1 MFADRP
7 DATGE
12 PGFEPDPSRPK
23 RDGLA
28 KYPTPQRLPT
38 VAPPRY
44 APAMPAALIMAA
56 GHGTRMRSDT
66 PKVLHAV
73 CGRPM
78 LEWVVD
84 AARGA
89 GADRVVAIVRPD
101 SGVVEN
107 VGDGVEVAEQREGE
121 GTASAVDAARDLLAS
136 EETVLLLSGDHP
148 LITSELLTQLLRAH
162 ADQGADA
169 TMLTTDTLDPTAYG
183 RIVRGKKGRVE
194 EIIETKD
201 ETKVSPEHLAIREIN
216 LGTYVF
222 NGPALYETL
231 AKVEPSDNGER
242 YLTAV
247 FPLLDNVAA
256 FHTDDISSAAGI
268 NDRADLMAI
277 EEVAQARILE
287 HHARNGVTFRSPGT
301 VLVDASVEIG
311 EDTLIEAGVTL
322 KGATRIGRG
331 VTISNAVLVDTVV
344 EDGATIG
351 PFAYLRPGTVIGAGA
366 KIGTFVET
374 KNANIGAGAKVP
386 HLSYLGDAEVGEEA
400 NVAAGNIT
408 ANYDGFN
415 KSRTKIGKRAKTGV
429 NNSFIAPVTVGDD
442 AYTGAGSVIGE
453 DVPEGALGISRPEQ
467 KNVEGYAER
476 AKQRKG
482 S

>member
-1 MFADRP
+1 
-7 DATGE
+7 
-12 PGFEPDPSRPK
+12 
-23 RDGLA
+23 
-28 KYPTPQRLPT
+28 
-38 VAPPRY
+38 
-44 APAMPAALIMAA
+44 MPAALIMAA
-56 GHGTRMRSDT
+56 GHGTRMRSAR
-66 PKVLHAV
+66 PKVLHEV

-78 LEWVVD
+78 LAWVVD

-89 GADRVVAIVRPD
+89 GADRVVAVVRSD
-101 SGVVEN
+101 SGVGES
-107 VGDGVEVAEQREGE
+107 VGDGVELAEQREGE
-121 GTASAVDAARDLLAS
+121 GTAAAVDAARERLAGD
-136 EETVLLLSGDHP
+136 ETILLLSGDHP
-148 LITSELLTQLLRAH
+148 LVTSQLLRGLVEAH
-162 ADQGADA
+162 AREGADA
-169 TMLTTDTLDPTAYG
+169 TILTTEDLDPTAYG
-183 RIVRGKKGRVE
+183 RIVRDKKGRVA

-201 ETKVSPEHLAIREIN
+201 ETKVSPEELEIREVN

-222 NGPALYETL
+222 KGSALFDALERIEPA
-231 AKVEPSDNGER
+231 ANGER

-247 FPLLDNVAA
+247 FPLLDSVAA
-256 FHTDDISSAAGI
+256 HATDDISSAAGV

-277 EEVAQARILE
+277 EEVAQARIIDE
-287 HHARNGVTFRSPGT
+287 HARAGVTFRAPGT
-301 VLVDASVEIG
+301 VVVDAGVEIG

-322 KGATRIGRG
+322 KGSTKVGSGVSIANAYVVDAEIG
-331 VTISNAVLVDTVV
+331 
-344 EDGATIG
+344 DGATIG
-351 PFAYLRPGTVIGAGA
+351 PFAYLRPGTVVGENA

-408 ANYDGFN
+408 ANYDGFT

-453 DVPEGALGISRPEQ
+453 DVPDGALGISRPEQ

-476 AKQRKG
+476 AKQRK
-482 S
+482 SS

>member
-1 MFADRP
+1 
-7 DATGE
+7 
-12 PGFEPDPSRPK
+12 
-23 RDGLA
+23 
-28 KYPTPQRLPT
+28 
-38 VAPPRY
+38 
-44 APAMPAALIMAA
+44 MPAALIMAA
-56 GHGTRMRSDT
+56 GHGTRMRSET

-78 LEWVVD
+78 LDWVVD
-84 AARGA
+84 ASRGA
-89 GADRVVAIVRPD
+89 GVERVVVVTRPG
-101 SGVVEN
+101 SGVAER
-107 VGDGVEVAEQREGE
+107 VGEGVEVAEQREGE
-121 GTASAVDAARDLLAS
+121 GTGSAVDSAMELLKD
-136 EETVLLLSGDHP
+136 EDTILLLSGDHP
-148 LITSELLTQLLRAH
+148 LITSDLLAQLMRAH
-162 ADQGADA
+162 ENEGADA

-183 RIVRGKKGRVE
+183 RIVRDKKGRVT

-201 ETKVSPEHLAIREIN
+201 ETKVAPEHLAIPEIN

-222 NGPALYETL
+222 DGPALFGAL
-231 AKVEPSDNGER
+231 AKVEPAENGER

-247 FPLLDNVAA
+247 FPLLDEVAA
-256 FHTDDISSAAGI
+256 FPTDDISSAAGV

-287 HHARNGVTFRSPGT
+287 EHARNGVTFRAPGT
-301 VLVDASVEIG
+301 VIVDASVEIG
-311 EDTLIEAGVTL
+311 ADTTIEAGVTL
-322 KGATRIGRG
+322 KGATRIGSG
-331 VTISNAVLVDTVV
+331 VTIANAYVVDAEVG
-344 EDGATIG
+344 DGATVG
-351 PFAYLRPGTVIGAGA
+351 PFAYLRPGTVIGENA

-374 KNANIGAGAKVP
+374 KNADIGAGAKVP
-386 HLSYLGDAEVGEEA
+386 HLSYLGDAEVGEGA

-408 ANYDGFN
+408 ANYDGFT
-415 KSRTKIGKRAKTGV
+415 KSKTKIGKRAKTGV

-453 DVPEGALGISRPEQ
+453 DVPDGALGISRPEQ

>member
-1 MFADRP
+1 
-7 DATGE
+7 
-12 PGFEPDPSRPK
+12 
-23 RDGLA
+23 
-28 KYPTPQRLPT
+28 
-38 VAPPRY
+38 
-44 APAMPAALIMAA
+44 MPAALIMAA
-56 GHGTRMRSDT
+56 GHGTRMRSRT
-66 PKVLHAV
+66 PKVLHPV

-78 LEWVVD
+78 LAWVVD

-89 GADRVVAIVRPD
+89 GAERVVAVVRPD
-101 SGVVEN
+101 SGVEEST
-107 VGDGVEVAEQREGE
+107 GEGVEVAEQREGE
-121 GTASAVDAARDLLAS
+121 GTASAVDAARDLLAN
-136 EETVLLLSGDHP
+136 EETILLLSGDHP
-148 LITSELLTQLLRAH
+148 LITSELLAQLLRAH
-162 ADQGADA
+162 EDQGADA

-183 RIVRGKKGRVE
+183 RIVRDKKGRVT

-201 ETKVSPEHLAIREIN
+201 ETAVSPEHLAIKEIN

-222 NGPALYETL
+222 NGRALFDTLEKVAPA
-231 AKVEPSDNGER
+231 DNGER

-247 FPLLDNVAA
+247 FPLLDHVAA
-256 FHTDDISSAAGI
+256 YATEDISSAAGV

-287 HHARNGVTFRSPGT
+287 EHARNGVTFRSPGT
-301 VLVDASVEIG
+301 VVVDASVGIG
-311 EDTLIEAGVTL
+311 EDTTIEAGVTL
-322 KGATRIGRG
+322 KGSTKIGSG
-331 VTISNAVLVDTVV
+331 VTISNAVLVDAVV

-351 PFAYLRPGTVIGAGA
+351 PFAYLRPGTVVGENA
-366 KIGTFVET
+366 KIGTFVEA
-374 KNANIGAGAKVP
+374 KNSDIGAGAKVP
-386 HLSYLGDAEVGEEA
+386 HLSYLGDADVGEDA

-408 ANYDGFN
+408 ANYDGFT

-453 DVPEGALGISRPEQ
+453 DVPDGALGISRPEQ
-467 KNVEGYAER
+467 KNVEGYSER

>member
-1 MFADRP
+1 
-7 DATGE
+7 
-12 PGFEPDPSRPK
+12 
-23 RDGLA
+23 
-28 KYPTPQRLPT
+28 
-38 VAPPRY
+38 
-44 APAMPAALIMAA
+44 MPAALIMAA
-56 GHGTRMRSDT
+56 GHGTRMRSRT
-66 PKVLHAV
+66 PKVLHPV

-78 LEWVVD
+78 LAWVVD

-89 GADRVVAIVRPD
+89 GANRVVVVVRPD
-101 SGVVEN
+101 SGVVEQ
-107 VGDGVEVAEQREGE
+107 VGDGLDVAEQREGE
-121 GTASAVDAARDLLAS
+121 GTGSAVDAARELLKD
-136 EETVLLLSGDHP
+136 EDTVLLLSGDHP

-162 ADQGADA
+162 DEEGADA

-183 RIVRGKKGRVE
+183 RIVRDKKGRVE
-194 EIIETKD
+194 QIVETKD
-201 ETKVSPEHLAIREIN
+201 ETKVAPEHLAIKEIN

-222 NGPALYETL
+222 NGPALFGAL
-231 AKVEPSDNGER
+231 SKVEPAANGER

-247 FPLLDNVAA
+247 FPLMGHVAA
-256 FHTDDISSAAGI
+256 YATDDISSAAGV

-287 HHARNGVTFRSPGT
+287 EHARSGVTFRAPGT
-301 VLVDASVEIG
+301 VVVDASVEIG
-311 EDTLIEAGVTL
+311 EDTLIEACVTL
-322 KGATRIGRG
+322 KGRTKVGSG
-331 VTISNAVLVDTVV
+331 VTIAHSYANDA
-344 EDGATIG
+344 EIHDGATIG
-351 PFAYLRPGTVIGAGA
+351 PFAYLRPGTVVGENA
-366 KIGTFVET
+366 KVGTFVET
-374 KNANIGAGAKVP
+374 KNANIGPRAKVP

-408 ANYDGFN
+408 ANYDGFT
-415 KSRTKIGKRAKTGV
+415 KSKTKIGKRAKTGV

-453 DVPEGALGISRPEQ
+453 DVPDGALGITRPEQ